1 MLKVYENKNI
11 VIRKSP
17 AVIALIQRLSDE
29 ERERYE
35 AGAWEARIRF
45 ERACL
50 DRQGDALH
58 EYYSRQFY
66 MDGHLYR

>member
-1 MLKVYENKNI
+1 MLKVYENNI
-11 VIRKSP
+11 VVRKSP

-35 AGAWEARIRF
+35 AGAWEARMAF
-45 ERACL
+45 ERLCL
-50 DRQGDALH
+50 AKQGIALH

>member
-17 AVIALIQRLSDE
+17 AVIALIDRLDKE
-29 ERERYE
+29 ERERFE
-35 AGAWEARIRF
+35 IKSWEARMAF
-45 ERACL
+45 ERTCL
-50 DRQGDALH
+50 SNQGDALH